1 MWEGIL
7 PPRRFAG
14 PSPHNAPIFDVIRAE
29 AVFIDDFTY
38 AVIGDLMPQLGMPPT
53 VLALQLLDCK
63 CSPFLAICHQDRL
76 FGDVQKPQTLQDLL
90 LAATKIRKRNLCGSL
105 GMVAT
110 KTHSWSGW
118 GNRAWPGSGVTH
130 QSRWRTYTC
139 SRSEQHWESLPVSS
153 RWTGWRAQ

>member
-29 AVFIDDFTY
+29 AVFIDDFAC
-38 AVIGDLMPQLGMPPT
+38 AVVGDLVPQLGMPPT
-53 VLALQLLDCK
+53 VLALQLLDCN

-90 LAATKIRKRNLCGSL
+90 LAATKTRKRNLCKSL

-110 KTHSWSGW
+110 KTHS
-118 GNRAWPGSGVTH
+118 
-130 QSRWRTYTC
+130 
-139 SRSEQHWESLPVSS
+139 
-153 RWTGWRAQ
+153 